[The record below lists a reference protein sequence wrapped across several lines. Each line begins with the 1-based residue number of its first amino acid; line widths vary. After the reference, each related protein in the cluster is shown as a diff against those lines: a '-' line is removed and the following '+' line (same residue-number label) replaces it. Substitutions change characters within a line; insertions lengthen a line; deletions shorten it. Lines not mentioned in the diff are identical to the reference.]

1 MEGRRVISHVLDTCA
16 VLDLA
21 SGRWTDPAA
30 RKALA
35 AATDPVILAVS
46 VWELA
51 RKLRLGKI
59 KLPCPQEGVAAFV
72 GEIAAR
78 HSLRVV
84 PLDSET
90 CNDAEMLPPH
100 HEDPFD
106 RMIIALAARA
116 GCPVFTTDRRFDAY
130 SVEVIR
136 QK

>member
-1 MEGRRVISHVLDTCA
+1 MISHVLDTCA

-30 RKALA
+30 RDALS

-59 KLPCPQEGVAAFV
+59 RLPCPQAGVAGFV
-72 GEIAAR
+72 EKIAVR

-84 PLDSET
+84 ALDAET
-90 CNDAEMLPPH
+90 CGHAEMLPPH

-106 RMIIALAARA
+106 RMIIALAVRA

-130 SVEVIR
+130 PVEVIGQR
-136 QK
+136 